1 MKKTI
6 ILLVFIA
13 IAFISNAQTNS
24 VPPQIPD
31 STAADWQ
38 KAFSDIGIHIS
49 AGTVMIIL
57 AIGIP
62 LVKALAGYAR
72 KIIPDSSQVNK
83 AGLLLAHVA
92 GEVNPSIQKLQ
103 AIATKQASLNQPPT
117 V

>member
-1 MKKTI
+1 MKKLFL
-6 ILLVFIA
+6 ILALLGMVVL
-13 IAFISNAQTNS
+13 SQAQTNIVP
-24 VPPQIPD
+24 VPPQLPD

-38 KAFSDIGIHIS
+38 KALSDIGFHLS
-49 AGTVMIIL
+49 AGTIMLIL

-92 GEVNPSIQKLQ
+92 GEVNPTIQKLQ
-103 AIATKQASLNQPPT
+103 ANADTQTKP
-117 V
+117 